1 MDACAF
7 KLGYLQFTVE
17 HAMNECSVLV
27 YLEGSAHQLQLLGDV
42 AGLVHLQ
49 HSASGSYPELRL
61 EEGMDGRGG
70 EAGLAGQTHNVQ
82 PCRHHGETTHL

>member
-1 MDACAF
+1 MCT
-7 KLGYLQFTVE
+7 K
-17 HAMNECSVLV
+17 HATNECSILA

-61 EEGMDGRGG
+61 GRGWEGRGG
-70 EAGLAGQTHNVQ
+70 GVSRSDTQ
-82 PCRHHGETTHL
+82 CTTMQASW

>member
-1 MDACAF
+1 MDACTL
-7 KLGYLQFTVE
+7 KLCYLQFTVE
-17 HAMNECSVLV
+17 HATNECSVLV

-61 EEGMDGRGG
+61 EEGMGGEGRGG
-70 EAGLAGQTHNVQ
+70 GVSRSDTQ
-82 PCRHHGETTHL
+82 RTTMQASW